1 MPCCTWC
8 CFAVMVETVV
18 AAEADLALPPL
29 PPIPPPPPPRP
40 PEEQTAGRRR
50 RFSMLVV
57 VWLAC
62 RGNEL
67 LQCMCQGE
75 EDLST
80 LFGPILVCF
89 VAYCMHKGWKS
100 VWQLDAWGLRLLG
113 MEDRG
118 RDRAI
123 LISIH
128 SA

>member
-1 MPCCTWC
+1 MENLVDISRLYGSIIFCAKELLFPRRKNIEIHLDSVPCCTWC

-40 PEEQTAGRRR
+40 PEEQTAGRTR

-67 LQCMCQGE
+67 LKCMCLVDE

-80 LFGPILVCF
+80 FLGLF
-89 VAYCMHKGWKS
+89 
-100 VWQLDAWGLRLLG
+100 
-113 MEDRG
+113 
-118 RDRAI
+118 
-123 LISIH
+123 
-128 SA
+128 